1 MQKYIVSF
9 LVLAL
14 GFGAI
19 TPVGVSAQTSTA
31 QTQLQMINQLTQQIL
46 DLQNQI
52 KALQKKSVEL
62 QVEQQGQVLELLK
75 SLRQGSSGDD
85 VTVLQVLLAADPNIY
100 PEGLVTG
107 YYGLLTSKAV
117 MKFQSKH
124 GIDQLGIVGP
134 KTLKKLNEFLR
145 ENQLTKAEK
154 AQHDDDDE
162 DDDEDNEDNDDGDD
176 NDNSTRA
183 IRKAGF
189 CIIVP
194 PGHLIA
200 KGWLKKND
208 KSIVPICQVLP
219 PGIIKKIGPQPTST
233 PDTTTP
239 AISSLAVT
247 GTTTSGATIS
257 WATNETATTKVYY
270 STSSPV
276 TALSPTTE
284 STLLVTSHSMSLT
297 GLTAAT
303 TYYYMV
309 ESKDAA
315 MNKVTSSQSSF
326 TTATPAADT
335 SAPTISSISVTSIT
349 VSGATVNWTTNEPA
363 KSKVYFATSTPVGL
377 STATSVAMT
386 ALVTSHSVALTGL
399 SQLTNYYFL
408 IETEDA
414 AGNKTTSGENVLTTA
429 TPDIATPAVSAV
441 NVSNLSSTSASVG
454 WVTNEFATSKVY
466 YGTTSPLNLGAA
478 AFVSPPGNF
487 MTHLVNLTGL
497 VASTTYYY
505 VVESKD
511 VAMNAGTSIGANFT
525 TTP

>member
-9 LVLAL
+9 LVLTL

-19 TPVGVSAQTSTA
+19 APAGVSAQTSTA

-117 MKFQSKH
+117 MKFQAKH

-134 KTLKKLNEFLR
+134 KTLKKLNEFLK
-145 ENQLTKAEK
+145 ENRLTKAEK
-154 AQHDDDDE
+154 AQHEDDDD
-162 DDDEDNEDNDDGDD
+162 DEDNDDGDD

-208 KSIVPICQVLP
+208 KPIVPICQVLP
-219 PGIIKKIGPQPTST
+219 PGILKKIGPQPSST
-233 PDTTTP
+233 PDTVAPT
-239 AISSLAVT
+239 ISSLAAT
-247 GTTTSGATIS
+247 SITISGATIS
-257 WATNETATTKVYY
+257 WTTNEAATTKVYY

-276 TALSPTTE
+276 TTSSTATE
-284 STLLVTSHSMSLT
+284 SSLLVTGHSMSLT
-297 GLTAAT
+297 GLIAST

-309 ESKDAA
+309 ESKDAV
-315 MNKVTSSQSSF
+315 MNKVTSNQGSF

-335 SAPTISSISVTSIT
+335 LPATISSIGVTNIT

-377 STATSVAMT
+377 TTATSVAMT
-386 ALVTSHSVALTGL
+386 AFVTSHSVALTGL
-399 SQLTNYYFL
+399 NQFTNYYFL

-429 TPDIATPAVSAV
+429 TPDITAPIVSAV
-441 NVSNLSSTSASVG
+441 NVSSLSSTSASIG
-454 WVTNEFATSKVY
+454 WTTNELATSKVY
-466 YGTTSPLNLGAA
+466 YGTTSPLNLGVA
-478 AFVSPPGNF
+478 AFVSSSGTF

-497 VASTTYYY
+497 VASTTYHYI
-505 VVESKD
+505 VESKD
-511 VAMNAGTSIGANFT
+511 VAMNAGTSVEASFT